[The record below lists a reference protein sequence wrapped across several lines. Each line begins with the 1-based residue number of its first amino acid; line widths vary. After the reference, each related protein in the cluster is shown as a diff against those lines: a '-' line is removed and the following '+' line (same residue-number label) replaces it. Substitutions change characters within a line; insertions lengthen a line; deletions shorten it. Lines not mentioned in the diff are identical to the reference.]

1 MKRIL
6 GLGLLL
12 TILAMPLLAKT
23 KNSHVLL
30 MPSDVRVGDTQLP
43 QGRYD
48 VTWSEA
54 KGSEVQLTIKTADK
68 KTITVPARVAQN
80 SERDFSVETSVVN
93 GVKCVTEFHTPTT
106 RFVVESVTN
115 AGK

>member
-68 KTITVPARVAQN
+68 KTITVPARVAQKQREGFQCGN
-80 SERDFSVETSVVN
+80 VRCEWSEVRYGIPHPN
-93 GVKCVTEFHTPTT
+93 HQI
-106 RFVVESVTN
+106 RR
-115 AGK
+115 